1 MNDSQPLLAA
11 TDIAKA
17 YGPVVALTNVDLTI
31 EPGEIHALLGANGA
45 GKSTL
50 VKALAGVHSAD
61 AGEIRVNGRAVQFR
75 TPADAIGAG
84 VATVFQ
90 DPALIPDLTIKQN
103 LRLSDIDEA
112 DFSEWLDWFELGSLD
127 LSALVREL
135 PLETLRMVDLARAV
149 ARDPHVL
156 LLDEITAALSADQA
170 ERVFALLRRWKERGR
185 SAVLITHRLAEVMRV
200 CDRATILR
208 DGENVAQIAMADVNE
223 HQLVEAMLGAPVE
236 AIAQDADG
244 VAREY
249 GVVSFEARALSSKET
264 VQDISF
270 SVRTG
275 EILGIVA
282 LEGQGQDRLFEL
294 LSGDR
299 GPSSG
304 EILVG
309 GESCRFRSPHD
320 AVRKGVVLVPGDRL
334 LALLPDLSVHQNLG
348 IPLFNRMRRWLG
360 IPSDEPARVD
370 NAIDRLSIDIRAASQ
385 VRRLSGGNQQKVAVG
400 RWLVGGFRTLLCFD
414 PTRGIDIQTKR
425 EIYAL
430 LRELAAGGAAIV
442 LYTSELAEIQLVC
455 DRVLIIHGGRIVD
468 EQDAATATESSM
480 LTAAHGLEVS
490 V

>member
-1 MNDSQPLLAA
+1 MSMKPSS
-11 TDIAKA
+11 
-17 YGPVVALTNVDLTI
+17 
-31 EPGEIHALLGANGA
+31 ANG
-45 GKSTL
+45 ST
-50 VKALAGVHSAD
+50 
-61 AGEIRVNGRAVQFR
+61 
-75 TPADAIGAG
+75 
-84 VATVFQ
+84 
-90 DPALIPDLTIKQN
+90 
-103 LRLSDIDEA
+103 
-112 DFSEWLDWFELGSLD
+112 GSSSGTLD
-127 LSALVREL
+127 LSALAREL

-304 EILVG
+304 EILVS
-309 GESCRFRSPHD
+309 GEACRFHSPHD

-334 LALLPDLSVHQNLG
+334 LALLPDLSVHQNLAHAALQPHAALAG
-348 IPLFNRMRRWLG
+348 HPLGRTGTGRRRHR
-360 IPSDEPARVD
+360 PALHRHPGRVTG
-370 NAIDRLSIDIRAASQ
+370 AASL
-385 VRRLSGGNQQKVAVG
+385 RRQPAEGGRGPLACG
-400 RWLVGGFRTLLCFD
+400 RF
-414 PTRGIDIQTKR
+414 PHA
-425 EIYAL
+425 AL
-430 LRELAAGGAAIV
+430 L
-442 LYTSELAEIQLVC
+442 
-455 DRVLIIHGGRIVD
+455 
-468 EQDAATATESSM
+468 
-480 LTAAHGLEVS
+480 
-490 V
+490 